1 MKKRLADFTAAAVL
15 AAALAGCAAMG
26 DAVASVGVATGTLST
41 QQGESIRQ
49 TAQAV
54 EKSFQDITPEQEYYI
69 GRTVGAVIVSQYRPY
84 PEPRVN
90 EYLNVLGRTL
100 SLFSDRPETFG
111 GYHFL
116 ALDTGEINAF
126 AAPGGDIY
134 VSRGLLR
141 CAASEDEVAAILAH
155 EIGHVVGKHGLQAIK
170 KSRLTTALTSAAL
183 TAGSLAAPEETA
195 KLSQAFGD
203 SIKDITSTL
212 INNGYSREL
221 EAQADQ
227 LAVGILGRAGYD
239 PAALVRVLETM
250 SGRVTSGGPGFGKIH
265 PDPRDRI
272 QAVQPELPSA
282 RPAPAPPERQR
293 RYEAALSAT

>member
-1 MKKRLADFTAAAVL
+1 MRRHAEL
-15 AAALAGCAAMG
+15 AAAAALAAVLAGCAAVG
-26 DAVASVGVATGTLST
+26 DAVASVGVATGTIST

-69 GRTVGAVIVSQYRPY
+69 GRTVGAVILSQYKPY
-84 PEPRVN
+84 NAQKVN
-90 EYLNVLGRTL
+90 DYLNLLGRTL

-116 ALDTGEINAF
+116 ALDTDEINAF

-141 CAASEDEVAAILAH
+141 CARSEDEVAAILAH

-183 TAGSLAAPEETA
+183 TGASLAAPEETA

-250 SGRVTSGGPGFGKIH
+250 SGRVASGGPGFGKTH

-272 QAVQPELPSA
+272 KAVQPQLPSA

-293 RYEAALSAT
+293 RYEAALSAI